1 MGKGNFVQ
9 REDGYLLYANGVQNR
24 GIVQKWMDTCT
35 DYKGKFLSLRIHPLE
50 KNYYYIR
57 YMDNDNNEVLVK
69 ELRKPL
75 DDYIENY
82 HMYGINRDLI
92 ITLRNIKTDIEI
104 YRFTIPNDD
113 MYFSWGQRHIR
124 IRDNKI
130 KEEIKKL
137 PNRKDL
143 YFIAYDSINHR
154 YIESSQRNKMDIPLD
169 K

>member
-1 MGKGNFVQ
+1 MANFVE
-9 REDGYLLYANGVQNR
+9 REGSYLLYANAAQNR

-35 DYKGKFLSLRIHPLE
+35 NYKGKFLNLRIHPLE

-57 YMDNDNNEVLVK
+57 YKDNDGNEVLVK

-75 DDYIENY
+75 DDYLENY

-92 ITLRNIKTDIEI
+92 ITLRNIKTDAEV
-104 YRFTIPNDD
+104 YRFTIPSSD
-113 MYFSWGQRHIR
+113 MYFSWGKRHIR
-124 IRDNKI
+124 IRDNKV

-143 YFIAYDSINHR
+143 YFIAYDSICHR
-154 YIESSQRNKMDIPLD
+154 YIESSQRNKTNIPLE